1 MDDKW
6 APHSQVG
13 NVDYR
18 ARRGQAPDLN
28 PRQIKFIIRGLH
40 GYLTSLI
47 HIYICMYT
55 CLSVRMR
62 STIIS
67 FFFINIKNSF
77 DWSQIL
83 VLSCQTSDSRKN
95 KNHPRSSLFLPSL
108 LLVLFDRLL
117 GANSV
122 LYGVYIILIELIRY
136 TNLSII
142 KFTKHNSF

>member
-1 MDDKW
+1 MSPTFTSGKCGLSGKEG
-6 APHSQVG
+6 AGARSESPSNQVHNSG
-13 NVDYR
+13 S
-18 ARRGQAPDLN
+18 
-28 PRQIKFIIRGLH
+28 H